1 MTTGVRR
8 NEAWLR
14 PQSLTLALEP
24 RILFD
29 GAAAVAVEQQ
39 HSDAGDSPDN
49 QDHAV
54 AHPEPSAPPQS
65 PPNHLL
71 VIDSRVENREQ
82 LVQQLPPGVK
92 ALVVQAG
99 QDGLAAI
106 EQALEA
112 LGQVDSIQILSHGS
126 AGQFSIGATKLTS
139 DNIGQFGQA
148 LQQWSDNLR
157 EGADIQLYGCNVGAG
172 EAGKTLV
179 AELARW
185 TGADVAAS
193 DNDTGAASAGGD
205 WQLEVNTGDIDQHIA
220 LSDAALNDYDDLLAN
235 ANPTTSLP
243 TSSYQVLL
251 GDNFT
256 FTINFQNSSSQAGFA
271 PYIDLFLPA
280 TGKDGLGAEI
290 DDGITFVSANYLG
303 QTLASHVITFDANG
317 KATHP
322 LAVDTS
328 GNASIIDAA
337 SFGMR
342 AGDQLVVVELP
353 FASVVNGQPVI
364 PITITAALSNLADTS
379 FSNGSPSLTIQARS
393 GFQYGNDSLNNPSV
407 DPSLVEAGTRSF
419 VVTPTVITVTQTVIT
434 PEGETATGPNF
445 ERTLQQTLTPADGQS
460 LSNVV
465 ITQPIPGKVIVTGID
480 TGGGTITSMTLY
492 DGRTSTDPA
501 LIATVLA
508 RNSDADLSN
517 DLFIKEFTVSYA
529 SLSAATTSN
538 VTFFVPETDVDGIPI
553 INQITGDD
561 VTITFAGPSATGEW
575 IPLDSRDLT
584 PPATHIDFAG
594 TGSSTSFVAKSITL
608 VKQVTIQT
616 DLGTTGITPGDT
628 LQYTLT
634 VDISDYFAFGK
645 SLLAQGQFVIAD
657 LLGDGQTLQGTP
669 TLTISVDGTPQ
680 VIPLLV
686 TTVVN
691 SDGSTSLAFD
701 IAQSLANAYQDRG
714 WLNGDLAFDDVLTN
728 ATTAVISY
736 AAVVGQ
742 SYTPPAGNPHSEINE
757 GDQLGNSATVTATV
771 LLGPVNLSGYDESDS
786 SSTTS
791 TVPKSHIEIIV
802 SDLND
807 SGAPAPGA
815 ELEPGDEV
823 TFRLSYDLVTG
834 DYENLKLTAYLPLPL
849 FDLTGIVWQQGSGG
863 EANVGQ
869 WIFSAGNT
877 NADTSISVSNGAG
890 NSLVFDLGSYVK
902 ANNITTGSRIEIE
915 FTMRVG
921 DQPFAD
927 QREFDVLA
935 QSSQTTTLQG
945 KTVFSSS
952 DIAVIASIA
961 EPVLNISHGVVSSSN
976 GTVTGTTGT
985 WAAPGTT
992 GTPPF
997 TGSVTDLN
1005 AIDGDVSGID
1015 GGDLLRLA
1023 TAIENSGGGAA
1034 FDVSTSITLPS
1045 GLSFVGGSLASANLQ
1060 VYRGDGTLLQLGTD
1074 YTVSGTTIT
1083 FVDGAGTGALLP
1095 GRSGT
1100 SADIDG
1106 ENLVVITYD
1115 VTVSSSIA
1123 ASRTLESSAS
1133 LTHYASTEGGSN
1145 FVAGAPPS
1153 DTAGQQVA
1161 APEIDKVFAGGSLDD
1176 SDSSASHTTGAN
1188 LVVGESML
1196 YDIVVTLPE
1205 GTTQSLRIDDLIP
1218 PGMRLDTSF
1227 NGSGYQLI
1235 TTAGGALTGNFA
1247 GTITLGSLTGIS
1259 GTLGVQDVDA
1269 RFTFTVA
1276 SATADNDVNNN
1287 SFVIRVRLVID
1298 NTASNQEGVAR
1309 TNDARLDYSDPD
1321 GDTANGST
1329 ALNRN
1334 VESDGTPTI
1343 TVREPVLSVSQ
1354 QLVTV
1359 PPLGGFDLGSVIDFT
1374 ITLSNTSSYDAFDI
1388 TLSDLLPTQLTGITL
1403 QGVLYNGSATNNGGV
1418 AFEIV
1423 GGQLRTATGA
1433 NIDITAGDSI
1443 VLTLRGT
1450 VNATANQAPSF
1461 NNTATVQWTSLDGS
1475 VGGSANPAGERT
1487 GVDGP
1492 LNGGT
1497 LNDYRQSSTLVI
1509 PAAGGFRISRV
1520 GGLADTP
1527 AAVPTS
1533 GTYESVTIGE
1543 IVRYR
1548 VVVDVPEGGRLGYQ
1562 VKITLDDG
1570 LEFIPANLNQI
1581 LIGLISDSGL
1591 SSSLG
1596 SGLVSSGNPAIG
1608 GDQNVLQA
1616 NSIDPNLANPL
1627 AAVLNSSLVS
1637 LSADGRTVT
1646 FSFGDLTNNDLNDG
1660 NLEGLALEFNVRVS
1674 NQASNQAGDTL
1685 GVTARDYV
1693 NNGTTL
1699 ISASETL
1706 YERIVEPSF
1715 SGMDKTVTAFD
1726 PNPSGATGEAT
1737 VAIDFTQSGTL
1748 PAYDVVLT
1756 DSFPSGSGYT
1766 LVSVAIGATTY
1777 LAANLPA
1784 DGISF
1789 SQNGGLTV
1797 NFEQLDI
1804 GAQVR
1809 VVYEVTVP
1817 NDALVAQNNAL
1828 ATLRWSSLPETFTTW
1843 GNSSVG
1849 VDGSLTGERNGSG
1862 GVNDYVLSAGA
1873 GLGIISGTLWNDT
1886 SSATS
1891 STTPDGP
1898 GLAGQTV
1905 TLVWGGADGNLST
1918 TGDNQTFTDITD
1930 ANGLYSFGVL
1940 PSGQY
1945 RIEVPTGTISYSQP
1959 VGDLKIRTDSD
1970 GGALGQIVVT
1980 LGEGVQ
1986 SNANAGY
1993 VEQNDAPVNA
2003 VPGPGPQSG
2012 SEDTLL
2018 SISGISI
2025 SDVDANRDPVT
2036 SSRNLT
2042 VTLSVLHGTLS
2053 LSSATA
2059 GVTVSGANSAQ
2070 MVLTGT
2076 LANLNAALA
2085 NLRYLGNQDYNGND
2099 TLTVLTNDQ
2108 GNFGDKDGDGIP
2120 GETTQDALTD
2130 QDTVLIILDP
2140 VNDAPIAVN
2149 DTALATEAG
2158 GTYNLTPG
2166 VNPRGSVLE
2175 NDIDVDI
2182 ATNGDVLSVV
2192 SVTALKGTGSA
2203 DDVTQAIV
2211 DDGTVYSIAGLY
2223 GTLKIDASGAYEYI
2237 VNNASPL
2244 VQALRTSGQT
2254 LSESFSYEITDSG
2267 VPLATAN
2274 STAILTVTIRGANDT
2289 PVGVDDIGSAKEA
2302 GGVANSS
2309 GGQDATGNVLTNDT
2323 DVDST
2328 ANGETKRV
2336 SGARTIIDNII
2347 GPVQVVQ
2354 PGTTSVN
2361 GTQLVGQYGTLR
2373 IGADGSYRY
2382 VINNSNATV
2391 QALATGD
2398 TLTEHF
2404 TYTVTDLGGLTDL
2417 ASLTITIQGTQ
2428 DNPVAR
2434 NDSGSAQAGSVALGI
2449 AEVPA
2454 TGNVITTGPGAD
2466 TDVDA
2471 IDNPVSTQL
2480 HVTGIRTGSEAAGGS
2495 LTNVSGATV
2504 IVGLYGSLTIN
2515 PDGSYSYDVDSNNAT
2530 VRALPPGATINEL
2543 FTYRVAD
2550 SANLTDLAQLT
2561 ITITGVND
2569 APVVA
2574 NDTAQAVEAGGVNN
2588 QTPGINPSGNVL
2600 TNDSDPDG
2608 DALHVSAISG
2618 GTVGQALIGTYGTLT
2633 LNANGTYTY
2642 VVNNSLPAVQAL
2654 RLSSDQLNETF
2665 NYTVS
2670 DSRGGTSP
2678 AQLFVVI
2685 SGKNDAPVAA
2695 NDSITAQEA
2704 GGTANGTPGINPDS
2718 IGDPGNFANL
2728 LDNDTDV
2735 DSGDSKTINGIRTG
2749 SEAAGGSFTS
2759 VSGNQTIHGQY
2770 GTLTV
2775 YANGNYQYVVNNS
2788 LLAVQ
2793 QLRPGQSLTDT
2804 FTYRMRDTA
2813 GLTDNA
2819 QLNVSIQGAWD
2830 APVANDN
2837 LAYAVATSPSS
2848 PGSDGSGNVLI
2859 DSRFYPADSDVD
2871 LGDQLTVSGIRT
2883 GTEIAGGAITA
2894 VPGGGISIPSDR
2906 NYGTLT
2912 INPDGSYIFVV
2923 NSSHPDIQAMGP
2935 LDFFTETFTYEASDL
2950 GGLTDVAQLTVYIRG
2965 QNFAP
2970 VATDDQGDSIEAG
2983 GLDNGTPGSNPSG
2996 NVLSNDTDT
3005 EGDELIVVAVRTGD
3019 EAGSGT
3025 TGTVGTVLRG
3035 QYGDLTLSVDGTWT
3049 YVLDNDLPAV
3059 QALRISGQT
3068 LTDTFTYTVE
3078 DIYNAT
3084 DQATLVITI
3093 DGRNDTPTA
3102 TDDEATAVEAGG
3114 VANGTSGSNPS
3125 GNVLDNDTDVDSVAN
3140 GETKQVVGATSELGN
3155 SSGAGQVLQ
3164 GRYGSLTLNADG
3176 TYQYVLNND
3185 DPVVQALRTA
3195 GQTLREV
3202 FTYRM
3207 RDTAGAES
3215 TARLNI
3221 LIQGANDNPVA
3232 QDDRNSASDQTR
3244 APQATGNVLPNDVD
3258 VDSGDR
3264 LQVIGIRTGAENG
3277 SGTSGSVG
3285 QSLVGSYGTLVINAD
3300 GSYRYYIDLTNP
3312 EVLAAA
3318 GLGSILQDV
3327 FTYTVQD
3334 LAGGTDLAELIIDLD
3349 IAAPYVPPPDDDG
3362 LTGRGGWRP
3371 YQPADEV
3378 QQDVQLN
3385 FEPVVYVT
3393 PVVQASNKLEETLSW
3408 ESDGSDMRMTLPVEQ
3423 QSSFM
3428 QRLMTPL
3435 PGQFVQQSV
3444 GESRFDSELDLAWIL
3459 GRQSRIELTADGLL
3473 SDPSLFASSAQDM
3486 TDSHEATDENPSAQ
3500 TSRSFQQQLVA
3511 AAKRL
3516 SPLVQ
3521 TPPRG

>member
-1 MTTGVRR
+1 MTTGVRNR
-8 NEAWLR
+8 SGAWLR
-14 PQSLTLALEP
+14 PQSQALALEP

-39 HSDAGDSPDN
+39 HGDASDSPDN
-49 QDHAV
+49 PDNAV
-54 AHPEPSAPPQS
+54 AHPEPSATPQTPPS
-65 PPNHLL
+65 HLL
-71 VIDSRVENREQ
+71 VIDSRVENREL

-126 AGQFSIGATKLTS
+126 AGQFSIGATTLSS

-185 TGADVAAS
+185 TRADVAAS
-193 DNDTGAASAGGD
+193 NNDTGAASTGGD
-205 WQLEVNTGDIDQHIA
+205 WQLEVSTGDIDQHIA

-235 ANPTTSLP
+235 ANPTTSLG
-243 TSSYQVLL
+243 SSNAQVLL

-303 QTLASHVITFDANG
+303 QTLVSHVITFDANG

-328 GNASIIDAA
+328 GNALIIDAA

-342 AGDQLVVVELP
+342 AGDQLVVLELP
-353 FASVVNGQPVI
+353 FASVVSGQPII
-364 PITITAALSNLADTS
+364 PIAVTAALSNLADTS
-379 FSNGSPSLTIQARS
+379 FSNGSPNLTVRARS

-407 DPSLVEAGTRSF
+407 DPSLVEAGSRSF
-419 VVTPTVITVTQTVIT
+419 VVTPTVVTVTQTVIT
-434 PEGETATGPNF
+434 PEGETATGPNY
-445 ERTLQQTLTPADGQS
+445 ERTLQQTITPASGQT

-465 ITQPIPGKVIVTGID
+465 VTQPIPGSVIVTGIS

-501 LIATVLA
+501 LIAAVLV
-508 RNSDADLSN
+508 RNNDADLSN
-517 DLFIKEFTVSYA
+517 DIYIKEFTIAYG

-538 VTFFVPETDVDGIPI
+538 VTFFVPEADVDGVPI
-553 INQITGDD
+553 INQNTGDD
-561 VTITFAGPSATGEW
+561 VTITFAGPSATGMW
-575 IPLDSRDLT
+575 VPLDSRDVT

-645 SLLAQGQFVIAD
+645 NLLAQGQFVIAD

-669 TLTISVDGTPQ
+669 TLSISVGGSTQ
-680 VIPLLV
+680 IIPLVLI
-686 TTVVN
+686 TVVN
-691 SDGSTSLAFD
+691 ADGSTSLSFD
-701 IAQSLANAYQDRG
+701 IAQSLVNAYRDKG
-714 WLNGDLAFDDVLTN
+714 GLNGDLAFDDILTS

-791 TVPKSHIEIIV
+791 TVPKSNIEIIV

-807 SGAPAPGA
+807 GGAPAPGA
-815 ELEPGDEV
+815 ELRPGDEV
-823 TFRLSYDLVTG
+823 TFRLRYDLVTG

-877 NADTSISVSNGAG
+877 NADTSINVSNGAG

-902 ANNITTGSRIEIE
+902 ANNVTTGSRIEIE

-945 KTVFSSS
+945 KTIFSSS
-952 DIAVIASIA
+952 DVAVIASIA

-985 WAAPGTT
+985 TGTWAAPGTT
-992 GTPPF
+992 GTTGIPNTTAVPPF
-997 TGSVTDLN
+997 TGSVTDLTD
-1005 AIDGDVSGID
+1005 IDGDVSGID
-1015 GGDLLRLA
+1015 GSDMLRLA

-1060 VYRGDGTLLQLGTD
+1060 IFRGDGTLLQPGTD
-1074 YTVSGTTIT
+1074 YTVSGTTVT
-1083 FVDGAGTGALLP
+1083 FVDGPGTGALLP

-1100 SADIDG
+1100 SADSNG
-1106 ENLVVITYD
+1106 ENMIVITYD
-1115 VTVSSSIA
+1115 VTVSASID

-1133 LTHYASTEGGSN
+1133 LTHYASAEGGDN
-1145 FVAGAPPS
+1145 FIAGAPLS
-1153 DTAGQQVA
+1153 DSAGQQIA
-1161 APEIDKVFAGGSLDD
+1161 APDIDKVFAGGSLDD
-1176 SDSSASHTTGAN
+1176 GDSSAGHTTGAD

-1227 NGSGYQLI
+1227 NGNGYQLI
-1235 TTAGGALTGNFA
+1235 TTAGGALAGNFA

-1269 RFTFTVA
+1269 RFTFTAA
-1276 SATADNDVNNN
+1276 SATADNDTSNN
-1287 SFVIRVRLVID
+1287 SFVIRVRLVVD
-1298 NTASNQEGVAR
+1298 NTASNQEGVTR
-1309 TNDARLDYSDPD
+1309 TNDARLTYSDPD

-1329 ALNRN
+1329 AATRN
-1334 VESDGTPTI
+1334 VENDSTPTI
-1343 TVREPVLSVSQ
+1343 TVREPVLSVTQ

-1359 PPLGGFDLGSVIDFT
+1359 PPLGGFDLGSVIEFT
-1374 ITLSNTSSYDAFDI
+1374 ITLSNNSGYDAFDI
-1388 TLSDLLPTQLTGITL
+1388 SLVDLLPTQLSLMSL
-1403 QGVLYNGSATNNGGV
+1403 QSIQYNGSATNNGGPD
-1418 AFEIV
+1418 FFII
-1423 GGQLRTATGA
+1423 GDYLRTASGA
-1433 NIDITAGDSI
+1433 NVDITAGDSI

-1450 VNATANQAPSF
+1450 VNSLANQAPDFS
-1461 NNTATVQWTSLDGS
+1461 NTATAQWTSLDGS
-1475 VGGSANPAGERT
+1475 ASATADPAGERT

-1497 LNDYRQSSTLVI
+1497 LNDYQQSSTLVI

-1520 GGLADTP
+1520 GGFVDTP

-1533 GTYESVTIGE
+1533 GDVETVSIGE

-1548 VVVDVPEGGRLGYQ
+1548 VVVNVPEGGRIGYQ
-1562 VKITLDDG
+1562 IRVTLDDG
-1570 LEFIPANLNQI
+1570 LEFIPANLNQV

-1596 SGLVSSGNPAIG
+1596 SNLVSSGNPAIG

-1627 AAVLNSSLVS
+1627 TAVLNTSLISV
-1637 LSADGRTVT
+1637 SADGRTVT
-1646 FSFGDLTNNDLNDG
+1646 FSFGNLSNNDLNDG

-1674 NQASNQAGDTL
+1674 NQASNQAGDLL

-1699 ISASETL
+1699 ISASQTL
-1706 YERIVEPSF
+1706 HERIVEPGF
-1715 SGMDKTVTAFD
+1715 TGMDKTVIDFA
-1726 PNPSGATGEAT
+1726 NPTGSIGTAT
-1737 VAIDFTQSGTL
+1737 VAVSFTQNGEL
-1748 PAYDVVLT
+1748 PAYNVELITYMPNGTNYNAVSLEINGQPYDPSNPAHIALGADILMFSDGRLDVLFDKIDPGTSIKFVYT
-1756 DSFPSGSGYT
+1756 VDVPANT
-1766 LVSVAIGATTY
+1766 LVAAS
-1777 LAANLPA
+1777 AAN
-1784 DGISF
+1784 DT
-1789 SQNGGLTV
+1789 LT
-1797 NFEQLDI
+1797 
-1804 GAQVR
+1804 
-1809 VVYEVTVP
+1809 
-1817 NDALVAQNNAL
+1817 
-1828 ATLRWSSLPETFTTW
+1828 WSSLPNDFTGW
-1843 GNSSVG
+1843 GDSMVG
-1849 VDGSLTGERNGSG
+1849 PAGTTTGERDGTG
-1862 GVNDYVLSAGA
+1862 GVNDYFLSAGA

-1905 TLVWGGADGNLST
+1905 TLVWGGADGDLST
-1918 TGDNQTFTDITD
+1918 TGDNQSFTDITD

-1945 RIEVPTGTISYSQP
+1945 RIEVPAGTISYSQP
-1959 VGDLKIRTDSD
+1959 VGDLKIRIDSD
-1970 GGALGQIVVT
+1970 GGALGQIAVA

-1986 SNANAGY
+1986 SSANAGY
-1993 VEQNDAPVNA
+1993 VEQNDAPINT
-2003 VPGPGPQSG
+2003 VPGTQSG
-2012 SEDTLL
+2012 SEDTLMSL
-2018 SISGISI
+2018 PGISI
-2025 SDVDANRDPVT
+2025 ADVDADRDPVT

-2053 LSSATA
+2053 LSGSTA
-2059 GVTVSGANSAQ
+2059 GVTVSGGNSAQ

-2076 LANLNAALA
+2076 QANLNTALA

-2108 GNFGDKDGDGIP
+2108 GNFGDKDGNGIP
-2120 GETTQDALTD
+2120 GEATQDALTD
-2130 QDTVLIILDP
+2130 QDTILIVLAP

-2158 GTYNLTPG
+2158 GTNNMTLG
-2166 VNPRGSVLE
+2166 IDPRGSVLE
-2175 NDIDVDI
+2175 NDIDVDT

-2192 SVTALKGTGSA
+2192 SITALKGSGSA
-2203 DDVTQAIV
+2203 DDVTQSIA
-2211 DDGTVYSIAGLY
+2211 DDGTVYSIVGLY
-2223 GTLKIDASGAYEYI
+2223 GTLEISATGAYEYI
-2237 VNNASPL
+2237 VNNANPL

-2267 VPLATAN
+2267 LPSATAN
-2274 STAILTVTIRGANDT
+2274 STATLTVTIRGANDT
-2289 PVGVDDIGSAKEA
+2289 PVGVDDAASATEA
-2302 GGVANSS
+2302 GGVANGS
-2309 GGQDATGNVLTNDT
+2309 GGQDATGNVLTQAPGADT

-2336 SGARTIIDNII
+2336 TGARTLAETDV
-2347 GPVQVVQ
+2347 GPIQ
-2354 PGTTSVN
+2354 PVPAGTNSNT
-2361 GTQLVGQYGTLR
+2361 GIQITGHYGNLH

-2382 VINNSNATV
+2382 VINNSNTTV
-2391 QALATGD
+2391 QALAVGD
-2398 TLTEHF
+2398 TLIEKF
-2404 TYTVTDLGGLTDL
+2404 TYAVTDQGGLSDL
-2417 ASLTITIQGTQ
+2417 ATLTITINGSQ

-2434 NDSGSAQAGSVALGI
+2434 DDSNTAQAGSVALGT

-2454 TGNVITTGPGAD
+2454 GGNVITGVVNGPLPGTGGAD
-2466 TDVDA
+2466 TDVDS

-2495 LTNVSGATV
+2495 LTSVSGATL

-2543 FTYRVAD
+2543 FTYQVAD

-2569 APVVA
+2569 APVVV

-2588 QTPGINPSGNVL
+2588 QSPGVNPSGNVL

-2685 SGKNDAPVAA
+2685 SGKNDAPVAT
-2695 NDSITAQEA
+2695 NDTGTATEK
-2704 GGTANGTPGINPDS
+2704 GGTNNASGGSDAV
-2718 IGDPGNFANL
+2718 GNVLTNNA
-2728 LDNDTDV
+2728 DTDV
-2735 DSGDSKTINGIRTG
+2735 DAGDSMAVNGIRTG
-2749 SEAAGGSFTS
+2749 AEAAGGAF
-2759 VSGNQTIHGQY
+2759 
-2770 GTLTV
+2770 
-2775 YANGNYQYVVNNS
+2775 
-2788 LLAVQ
+2788 
-2793 QLRPGQSLTDT
+2793 
-2804 FTYRMRDTA
+2804 
-2813 GLTDNA
+2813 
-2819 QLNVSIQGAWD
+2819 
-2830 APVANDN
+2830 
-2837 LAYAVATSPSS
+2837 
-2848 PGSDGSGNVLI
+2848 
-2859 DSRFYPADSDVD
+2859 
-2871 LGDQLTVSGIRT
+2871 SGI
-2883 GTEIAGGAITA
+2883 G
-2894 VPGGGISIPSDR
+2894 SIVGL
-2906 NYGTLT
+2906 YGTLT
-2912 INPDGSYIFVV
+2912 INADGSYI
-2923 NSSHPDIQAMGP
+2923 
-2935 LDFFTETFTYEASDL
+2935 
-2950 GGLTDVAQLTVYIRG
+2950 
-2965 QNFAP
+2965 
-2970 VATDDQGDSIEAG
+2970 
-2983 GLDNGTPGSNPSG
+2983 
-2996 NVLSNDTDT
+2996 
-3005 EGDELIVVAVRTGD
+3005 
-3019 EAGSGT
+3019 
-3025 TGTVGTVLRG
+3025 
-3035 QYGDLTLSVDGTWT
+3035 
-3049 YVLDNDLPAV
+3049 YVINNDLPAV
-3059 QALRISGQT
+3059 QALKP
-3068 LTDTFTYTVE
+3068 TDHL
-3078 DIYNAT
+3078 I
-3084 DQATLVITI
+3084 
-3093 DGRNDTPTA
+3093 
-3102 TDDEATAVEAGG
+3102 
-3114 VANGTSGSNPS
+3114 
-3125 GNVLDNDTDVDSVAN
+3125 
-3140 GETKQVVGATSELGN
+3140 
-3155 SSGAGQVLQ
+3155 
-3164 GRYGSLTLNADG
+3164 
-3176 TYQYVLNND
+3176 
-3185 DPVVQALRTA
+3185 
-3195 GQTLREV
+3195 EV

-3207 RDTAGAES
+3207 RDTAGATD
-3215 TARLNI
+3215 TAELRITIDGAWDAPVAHDNVNYAVAPRLLPPDPGVAPSGNVLTDGRFFLVDSDVDQGDQLSVSGIGAGSSLPPGSLTPVSGTQVINGTYGTLTINSDGSYTYVVTADAASIVFGAADFVLETFTYQTQDLGLLTDEANLTI
-3221 LIQGANDNPVA
+3221 LIRGQNDAPVA
-3232 QDDRNSASDQTR
+3232 VDDSDVASDQTP
-3244 APQATGNVLPNDVD
+3244 APQATGNVLPNDFDLDLD
-3258 VDSGDR
+3258 V
-3264 LQVIGIRTGAENG
+3264 VIGESLEVSAIRTGEEL
-3277 SGTSGSVG
+3277 GTGTT
-3285 QSLVGSYGTLVINAD
+3285 GTLGTRLAGQYGWLVLNAD
-3300 GSYRYYIDLTNP
+3300 GSYQYFIDMTNR

-3318 GLGSILQDV
+3318 GLGQVLQDV
-3327 FTYTVQD
+3327 FTYTVKDFWGASDQAQ
-3334 LAGGTDLAELIIDLD
+3334 LVIHLEIAPPHID
-3349 IAAPYVPPPDDDG
+3349 PPDSKIP
-3362 LTGRGGWRP
+3362 GGWTP
-3371 YQPADEV
+3371 YPKLDTPNPTT
-3378 QQDVQLN
+3378 QLG

-3423 QSSFM
+3423 QSAFM
-3428 QRLMTPL
+3428 QRLMTPV
-3435 PGQFVQQSV
+3435 PGQFVQYSV

-3473 SDPSLFASSAQDM
+3473 SDPSLFASSPEDM
-3486 TDSHEATDENPSAQ
+3486 THSHDDVDEKPSAQ

-3516 SPLVQ
+3516 SPLAQ
-3521 TPPRG
+3521 IPPRG